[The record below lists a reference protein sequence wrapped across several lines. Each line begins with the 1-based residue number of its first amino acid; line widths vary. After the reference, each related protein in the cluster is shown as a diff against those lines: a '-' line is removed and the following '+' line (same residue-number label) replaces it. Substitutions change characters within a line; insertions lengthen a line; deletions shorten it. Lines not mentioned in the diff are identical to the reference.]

1 MLTREMGLLCD
12 NLITVQ
18 MVNAEGEVI
27 CADRC
32 THSDLFWASRGG
44 GGGNF
49 GIVTSFIFKVHPISD
64 VAVYNITWDWS
75 EAREVIKVWQS
86 WAPFVDERLTSIIDL
101 FTKEDG
107 RITSAGEFL
116 GNEDQL
122 RCLLKP
128 LIAAGNLIQ
137 IDIQTIPYIEA
148 VMKFDGGL
156 GPHKFKKHWS
166 FRVS

>member
-1 MLTREMGLLCD
+1 M
-12 NLITVQ
+12 
-18 MVNAEGEVI
+18 
-27 CADRC
+27 
-32 THSDLFWASRGG
+32 
-44 GGGNF
+44 
-49 GIVTSFIFKVHPISD
+49 
-64 VAVYNITWDWS
+64 AVLG
-75 EAREVIKVWQS
+75 A
-86 WAPFVDERLTSIIDL
+86 FVDERLTSIIDL

-148 VMKFDGGL
+148 VMKFDGGWAL
-156 GPHKFKKHWS
+156 INLKTLELS
-166 FRVS
+166 CIIVYLMRQ